1 MFDHYLQMS
10 SHVREV
16 AFSHPQ
22 TQTTWQDAVRE
33 NRDTDAVPSR
43 AHPAPKRLVYA
54 LTTGLVTRLR
64 RRPAQLRHQ
73 PAA

>member
-10 SHVREV
+10 SHAREV

-22 TQTTWQDAVRE
+22 AQTTWQDAVRQ
-33 NRDTDAVPSR
+33 NRDADFDHAL

-54 LTTGLVTRLR
+54 LTTGLVTHLR
-64 RRPAQLRHQ
+64 RRPAKLLHQL
-73 PAA
+73 AS